1 MFDQL
6 GSKVRLVQEP
16 LVGRKVGLQL
26 RINRLEVE
34 TALVQVLGGL
44 VNVLAL

>member
-6 GSKVRLVQEP
+6 GSKVRLLQEP

-26 RINRLEVE
+26 RINGLEVE
-34 TALVQVLGGL
+34 TAFVQVLGGL